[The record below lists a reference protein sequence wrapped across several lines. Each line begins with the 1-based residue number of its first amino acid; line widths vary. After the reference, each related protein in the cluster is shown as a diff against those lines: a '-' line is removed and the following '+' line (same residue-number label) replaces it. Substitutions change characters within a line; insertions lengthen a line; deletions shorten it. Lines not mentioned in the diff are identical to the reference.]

1 MTVNYHINCE
11 VCMPNGR
18 GMARGIA
25 SGIISV
31 ESLERNINTYLGNIT
46 RICHQNFAVGCVQH

>member
-1 MTVNYHINCE
+1 
-11 VCMPNGR
+11 
-18 GMARGIA
+18 MARGIA